1 MLGNLESTGM
11 VPRPGRE
18 KARLGSVRNFVEP
31 EDISPLR
38 LRPSPVDTAAAGT
51 QYEDTEDGEGDLDI
65 PVSEDSYQVEGQG
78 DVEVRLGAE
87 TSGQHRY
94 QISRGR
100 DGEVNIEVAVGE
112 ADTQPGTDTD
122 IVIDNTDYNY
132 TLIISGE
139 NIQVTL
145 HITSSYHLIIP
156 CQVVHHDTNRNLTY
170 RHGLDQRQISGVGV
184 QGDLRGT
191 ATSFKQPEAQA
202 RVQEQVAYFLHIYN
216 LYIYCVSEGDHAYL
230 RDTHALGQVS
240 PHHSRPLQ

>member
-1 MLGNLESTGM
+1 MCAEVLGNLESTGM

-31 EDISPLR
+31 GDISPLR

-51 QYEDTEDGEGDLDI
+51 QYGDTEDGEGDLDI
-65 PVSEDSYQVEGQG
+65 PVSEDSYRVEGQG

-145 HITSSYHLIIP
+145 YPVSNLLISP
-156 CQVVHHDTNRNLTY
+156 DYPLPGCAP
-170 RHGLDQRQISGVGV
+170 RH
-184 QGDLRGT
+184 
-191 ATSFKQPEAQA
+191 QP
-202 RVQEQVAYFLHIYN
+202 
-216 LYIYCVSEGDHAYL
+216 
-230 RDTHALGQVS
+230 
-240 PHHSRPLQ
+240 